1 MKAKKGLILDISSNL
16 IYDGTNGGISL
27 KADLINQMFQ
37 INMNLGKVR
46 RSYFDHPD
54 LMTASEYRL
63 LHHVIGLEKKNERQ
77 TISQVAQDL
86 SFSNAAVS
94 RVIKQLLE
102 KGWLQREKLAQD
114 RRNGVIKISPEGLN
128 AYNETQEKL
137 NQHIEIDFD
146 GIDRQELEDFINLGQ
161 KILEKIRTAAKK

>member
-1 MKAKKGLILDISSNL
+1 MSS
-16 IYDGTNGGISL
+16 
-27 KADLINQMFQ
+27 
-37 INMNLGKVR
+37 
-46 RSYFDHPD
+46 
-54 LMTASEYRL
+54 ASK
-63 LHHVIGLEKKNERQ
+63 KKNERQ